1 MIVLVASDG
10 TQHIRI
16 IQQLVCWLDEAE
28 HLQQLATVS
37 SQQELHAIL
46 LNTTQ
51 TCATEFGVCPALRS
65 SISK

>member
-1 MIVLVASDG
+1 M
-10 TQHIRI
+10 
-16 IQQLVCWLDEAE
+16 QQLVCWLDEAE